1 MENTGVR
8 TAPVMALTHRPPPPS
23 LNPRLRL
30 GQEER
35 LGDPKY
41 HLHCSDD
48 VQAAPEAG
56 RHEFM

>member
-8 TAPVMALTHRPPPPS
+8 TAQVMALTHRPPPPS

-41 HLHCSDD
+41 HLHFSDGC
-48 VQAAPEAG
+48 PG
-56 RHEFM
+56 SP